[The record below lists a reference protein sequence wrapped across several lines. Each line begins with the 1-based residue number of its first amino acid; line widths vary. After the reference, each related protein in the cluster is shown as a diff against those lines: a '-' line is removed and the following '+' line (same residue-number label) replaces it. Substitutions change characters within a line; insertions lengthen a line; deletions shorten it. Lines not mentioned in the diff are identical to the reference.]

1 LEPIISLASSWQ
13 KVEFERWP
21 TLLDEVQD
29 QYELNARKL
38 WLPLFSVLFQKD
50 AVEISEH
57 ENESISQSL
66 VEFIETSNVGEFR
79 RRLQLLFCFLLQL
92 SMGSSLGIYSS
103 DSHKRRVEMCYNI
116 FGFYIQFLPV

>member
-1 LEPIISLASSWQ
+1 VSHCVFLLFFYPTDLLEPIISLASSWQ

-29 QYELNARKL
+29 QYELNARKVGIIRRFCFMNKNNVKGNTFCFLLQL

-57 ENESISQSL
+57 ENESISQRCAP
-66 VEFIETSNVGEFR
+66 N
-79 RRLQLLFCFLLQL
+79 
-92 SMGSSLGIYSS
+92 
-103 DSHKRRVEMCYNI
+103 K
-116 FGFYIQFLPV
+116 